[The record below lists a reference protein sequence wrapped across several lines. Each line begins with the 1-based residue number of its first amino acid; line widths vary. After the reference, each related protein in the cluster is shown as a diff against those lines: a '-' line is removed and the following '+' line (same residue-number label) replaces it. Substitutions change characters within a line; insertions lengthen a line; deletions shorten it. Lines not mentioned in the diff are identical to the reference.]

1 MGPIRVAI
9 IDDHALVA
17 DAVHHMLETVAGYQ
31 VVGVAHSGNDGLQM
45 TGATSPDVVLL
56 DLRLPDMS
64 GIDLIGALRLSV
76 RAAKIV
82 IVSVSD
88 DPVTVAMAMDAGIHG
103 YVVKTS
109 EPAQLIDAIR
119 TAHEGNLYFDEP
131 ARRAYEAWSMN
142 PHKLTAAEA
151 QILRLV
157 AKGLDQKAIADAMS
171 VSVST
176 LKRQLQSIARK
187 LDAANSVDAAF
198 EAARRGL
205 I

>member
-1 MGPIRVAI
+1 MAPIRVAI

-17 DAVHHMLETVAGYQ
+17 DALRHMLETVAGYQ
-31 VVGVAHSGNDGLQM
+31 VVGVAHGGNDGLQM

-76 RAAKIV
+76 RATKII

-109 EPAQLIDAIR
+109 EPAQLFHAIR
-119 TAHEGNLYFDEP
+119 TAHEGGLYVDEP

-142 PHKLTAAEA
+142 PHKLTSAEA

-157 AKGLDQKAIADAMS
+157 AKGLDRNAIADATS

-187 LDAANSVDAAF
+187 LDAVNSVDAAF

>member
-1 MGPIRVAI
+1 MASIRVAI
-9 IDDHALVA
+9 IDDHVLVA
-17 DAVHHMLETVAGYQ
+17 DAVRHMLETVAGYE
-31 VVGVAHSGNDGLQM
+31 VVGVAHSGNDGLHM
-45 TGATSPDVVLL
+45 AGATMPDVILL
-56 DLRLPDMS
+56 DLRLPDMT
-64 GIDLIGALRLSV
+64 GFDLISALRLSV

-82 IVSVSD
+82 VVSVSD

-109 EPAQLIDAIR
+109 EPAQLFAAIQ
-119 TAHEGNLYFDEP
+119 TANEGSLYLDEP

-142 PHKLTAAEA
+142 PHKLASAEA

-157 AKGLDQKAIADAMS
+157 AKGLDQKAIAESMS
-171 VSVST
+171 MGVST
-176 LKRQLQSIARK
+176 LKRRLQSIARK
-187 LDAANSVDAAF
+187 LDAVNSVDAAV

>member
-1 MGPIRVAI
+1 LAPIRVAI

-17 DAVHHMLETVAGYQ
+17 DAVRHMLESVAGYD
-31 VVGVAHSGNDGLQM
+31 VVGVSHSGNDGLQM
-45 TGATSPDVVLL
+45 IGAASPDVVLL

-64 GIDLIGALRLSV
+64 GIDLIGALRLSS
-76 RAAKIV
+76 RAAKII

-109 EPAQLIDAIR
+109 EPAHLVDAIR
-119 TAHEGNLYFDEP
+119 TAHEGGLYFDEP
-131 ARRAYEAWSMN
+131 ARKAYEAWSMN
-142 PHKLTAAEA
+142 PHRLTEAEA

-187 LDAANSVDAAF
+187 LDAVNGVDAAF
-198 EAARRGL
+198 EATRRGL